1 MGELEGNLGG
11 FREVVRQ
18 SWILVPEQQGA
29 RGRIEGY
36 ENEEEALR
44 ENEVQGIND
53 LFQPKDR
60 DKIMQRSES
69 L

>member
-1 MGELEGNLGG
+1 M
-11 FREVVRQ
+11 RQ

-53 LFQPKDR
+53 LFQAKDR
-60 DKIMQRSES
+60 DEIMQRSES